1 MRLSGAYKCRLV
13 LLVLTTDQVK
23 CIGQKPN
30 SHILED
36 VSPSVI
42 SDSGYI
48 KVLPTLQIADKT
60 HSNIYA
66 IGDVAETNVPMPNAR
81 SARTQASVAASNVI
95 SSVKGKSP
103 STFYK
108 YHWMEGFIKLTLG
121 LVRIP

>member
-1 MRLSGAYKCRLV
+1 MRLSGAYICHAV
-13 LLVLTTDQVK
+13 LLVLTADQVK

-30 SHILED
+30 SHILD
-36 VSPSVI
+36 DISSAAI

-60 HSNIYA
+60 HCNIYA
-66 IGDVAETNVPMPNAR
+66 IGDVAETNIPMPNAR
-81 SARTQASVAASNVI
+81 SARQQASIAASNI
-95 SSVKGKSP
+95 LSSVKGKSP

-121 LVRIP
+121 LVRIA